1 MKKIIDY
8 IAEELA
14 DAFEKAGYDRAYG
27 KVTLSNRPD
36 LCEYQCNG
44 AMAGAK
50 AYKKA
55 PFMIAEDVVALLK
68 DSACMQ
74 SISDICLTTAFTRH
88 RHSLR
93 RCLYLRHIR
102 RKILSRRAGLFQKD
116 HKDEYTV
123 IEYQPQNGACI
134 ASRQIRI

>member
-1 MKKIIDY
+1 M
-8 IAEELA
+8 
-14 DAFEKAGYDRAYG
+14 R
-27 KVTLSNRPD
+27 
-36 LCEYQCNG
+36 
-44 AMAGAK
+44 
-50 AYKKA
+50 
-55 PFMIAEDVVALLK
+55 
-68 DSACMQ
+68 

-134 ASRQIRI
+134 ASRQIRIDSEQTKDILKQLTEPDGPAGECRNRRSGADFNLQPHGALLQRNTGKSEFYQNAACSFSGGGH